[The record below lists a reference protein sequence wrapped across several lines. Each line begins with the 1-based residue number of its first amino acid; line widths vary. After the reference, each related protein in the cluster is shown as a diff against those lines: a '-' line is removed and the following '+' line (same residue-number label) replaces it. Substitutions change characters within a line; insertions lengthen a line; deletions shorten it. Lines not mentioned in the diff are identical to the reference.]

1 MRGEI
6 LRNRRHVFG
15 GVEMELNAVLNK
27 LKKHTP
33 SILGSKMYSKYA
45 VLLPLIK
52 KDDGIHIL
60 FEVRAMSLRRQ
71 PGEICFP
78 GGRIDREDVNEEQAA
93 IRETSEELGID
104 AEEINEVYPLDFMI
118 SPFGMIVYP
127 YVGLISN
134 PEKVKPNVT
143 EVGEVFTIPLA
154 YFFENEPKIHQVN
167 FKVEPEDDFP
177 FDLVVGGE
185 NYNWR
190 TRKVDEYFYVFEKR
204 VVWGLTARI
213 VAHFIEMLREE

>member
-1 MRGEI
+1 M
-6 LRNRRHVFG
+6 
-15 GVEMELNAVLNK
+15 LNK

-33 SILGSKMYSKYA
+33 SILGSKMYAKYA

-52 KDDGIHIL
+52 KEDGIHIL
-60 FEVRAMSLRRQ
+60 FEVRSQSLRRQ

-78 GGRIDREDVNEEQAA
+78 GGRIDREDLDEEKAA
-93 IRETSEELGID
+93 IRETSEELGIETD
-104 AEEINEVYPLDFMI
+104 EITEVYPLDYMI

-134 PEKVKPNVT
+134 FEKVKPNAD
-143 EVGEVFTIPLA
+143 EVGEVFSIPLA
-154 YFFENEPKIHQVN
+154 YFFENEPKIHKVN
-167 FKVEPEDDFP
+167 FKVEPEADFP

-190 TRKVDEYFYVFEKR
+190 TRKVDEYFYVYEKR

-213 VAHFIEMLREE
+213 VAHFIEMLKGE